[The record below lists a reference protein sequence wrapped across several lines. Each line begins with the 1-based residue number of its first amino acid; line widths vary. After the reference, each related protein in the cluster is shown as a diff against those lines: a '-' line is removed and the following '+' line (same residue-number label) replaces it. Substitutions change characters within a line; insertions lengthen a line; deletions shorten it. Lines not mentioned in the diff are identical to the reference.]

1 MMSSKFMF
9 VMLMLIAGSFAY
21 DDPNY
26 YKIDSIETIKSLHPV
41 YINDTYYKY
50 NGSQSN
56 IDISTIIAIG
66 KEVWE
71 IIKEGKPVVDYKI
84 DYGGA
89 IPKGVEW
96 SDLEGF
102 KSAKWGPFGWTFKD
116 VYGVET
122 VRFKWN
128 FGFNCKG
135 SYQGHGMF
143 LTDVV
148 TAVNEI
154 YAAWG
159 FTVNAVATVGQKPT
173 NYGTKIDPI
182 AGLPIEV
189 TIDVK
194 TVLQSFTEKCTVI
207 VKGDCSG
214 VVVSC

>member
-1 MMSSKFMF
+1 MMIQIITK
-9 VMLMLIAGSFAY
+9 LI
-21 DDPNY
+21 
-26 YKIDSIETIKSLHPV
+26 
-41 YINDTYYKY
+41 KY

-116 VYGVET
+116 VYGIET